1 MNALP
6 QDRTASTPP
15 PSADHGAE
23 GGGAEAHPA
32 AARRLDGRPVP
43 AAEAYAALPK
53 VCLHDHLDGAL
64 RPATVLELARAQG
77 HALPA
82 EDAVALG
89 AWFRESAD
97 SGSLERY
104 LQTFAHTVA
113 VMQSAASLTRV
124 AREYVLDAA
133 ADGVVHGEVRWA
145 PEQHLE
151 GGLGLEEAV
160 AAVAQGISEGERE
173 AARQGATIGIRQILC
188 AMRQGQ
194 RSLEIARLAVS
205 QRGMGVVGF
214 DLAGPEAGFPPSA
227 HREALELCAQNFL
240 PVTLHAGEADGVESI
255 RSAVLDGR
263 ALRLGHGVR
272 ILEDVRPAQEPQA
285 SEPEQEAPDAQRLPG
300 AEQAARPAAAGLG
313 PVAAWVR
320 DRGIVLEVCPCSNL
334 QTDAAPAVLG
344 SDAASVAQDGER
356 ARQYHQHPVDLLRR
370 RGFAVT
376 VSPDNRLMSA
386 TSMSHEFARLAEAF
400 DYDEQDFLDLTL
412 TAARAAFLPL
422 DQREALVERILAG
435 YAELPVA
442 GA

>member
-6 QDRTASTPP
+6 QEPAVSA
-15 PSADHGAE
+15 PSSSAHHTSA
-23 GGGAEAHPA
+23 GGGAEAHPV
-32 AARRLDGRPVP
+32 AARRREGRPAP
-43 AAEAYAALPK
+43 EAEVYAELPK

-64 RPATVLELARAQG
+64 RPATVLALARAQG
-77 HALPA
+77 HTLPV
-82 EDAVALG
+82 EDAAALG

-151 GGLGLEEAV
+151 GGLSLEEAV
-160 AAVAQGISEGERE
+160 AAVAQGLSEGEQQ
-173 AARQGATIGIRQILC
+173 AAHQGTTISIRQILC

-205 QRGMGVVGF
+205 SRGLGVVGF

-227 HREALELCAQNFL
+227 HREALQLCAQNFL

-272 ILEDVRPAQEPQA
+272 ILEDVRRAPDPQTPG
-285 SEPEQEAPDAQRLPG
+285 PERAAPDAQRLPG
-300 AEQAARPAAAGLG
+300 AEQAARPAAGLG
-313 PVAAWVR
+313 PVAGWVR

-344 SDAASVAQDGER
+344 ADAASVAQDGER
-356 ARQYHQHPVDLLRR
+356 ARHYRQHPVDLLRR
-370 RGFAVT
+370 CGFAVT

-386 TSMSHEFARLAEAF
+386 TSMSHEFSRLAEAF

-412 TAARAAFLPL
+412 TAARAAFLSLP
-422 DQREALVERILAG
+422 QREALVERILTG
-435 YAELPVA
+435 YAEQPVA